1 MNPTLVLL
9 FAATLMTGILFSSCE
24 SSSQQQE
31 VSQAQVQYIA
41 LSSNKEHKEKIT
53 TTQNTT
59 NSQDWETLK
68 IASEKQFRHNEIR
81 IAEIK
86 AKMKRIAALEQTNRK
101 LKATIETYQQGQVDW
116 ELFKRAFNYDMQAL
130 EKELNDL
137 SRYTKK

>member
-1 MNPTLVLL
+1 
-9 FAATLMTGILFSSCE
+9 MTGILFSSCE
-24 SSSQQQE
+24 SSSRQQK

-41 LSSNKEHKEKIT
+41 LSSNKERKEMIA

-68 IASEKQFRHNEIR
+68 FASEKQFRHNEIR
-81 IAEIK
+81 ISEIK

-101 LKATIETYQQGQVDW
+101 LKTSIETYQQGQVDW

-130 EKELNDL
+130 GKELEDL